1 MVALS
6 LMYISVTTKKQSFS
20 MKDKS
25 YDFSLKI
32 TVNCDKK
39 IIFLTCYFNN
49 WMFTGMLLGICM
61 KLKKESMILKE
72 TMIWLVSF
80 RWLNLLD
87 F

>member
-20 MKDKS
+20 LKDKS

-32 TVNCDKK
+32 AVNCDKK

>member
-1 MVALS
+1 
-6 LMYISVTTKKQSFS
+6 

-25 YDFSLKI
+25 YDFSLK
-32 TVNCDKK
+32 VAVDYDKK
-39 IIFLTCYFNN
+39 IIFLTCYCNN

-61 KLKKESMILKE
+61 KLKKGSMILKE